1 VTNSLVDFAPPH
13 NRVPL
18 ESLAREGVFKPTLAT
33 NKPSGLAAG
42 IRWSRAA
49 ADSLFSLLFPA
60 FCRICEQPIEVI
72 TAVPVCPDCLHA
84 PRPYAG
90 VECAWCGRFLATES
104 GLHGTLHCGVCRR
117 AMNGGASDRRDGFAF
132 EQARSFGSY
141 EGTLRAL
148 VQRFKYDGF
157 RPLAKPLGRFL
168 VQAAE
173 RLSEQSF
180 DLAVPVPL
188 HSKRQRQRG
197 FNQAEL
203 LVREFA
209 RWRKIPLGVKDCVR
223 VRDTPPQTGLRAAE
237 RRRNVAGAFDVPRPE
252 RVRGRRVL
260 LIDDVLTT
268 GATASACA
276 EAIRK
281 AGAKGVWVATLARAN
296 PARVD
301 V

>member
-1 VTNSLVDFAPPH
+1 M
-13 NRVPL
+13 
-18 ESLAREGVFKPTLAT
+18 
-33 NKPSGLAAG
+33 
-42 IRWSRAA
+42 
-49 ADSLFSLLFPA
+49 
-60 FCRICEQPIEVI
+60 
-72 TAVPVCPDCLHA
+72 
-84 PRPYAG
+84 Y
-90 VECAWCGRFLATES
+90 
-104 GLHGTLHCGVCRR
+104 CGVCRR
-117 AMNGGASDRRDGFAF
+117 AAQEQEQERNTVPRASARRDGFRF

-168 VQAAE
+168 LHAAE

-188 HSKRQRQRG
+188 HRKRQRQRG

-203 LVREFA
+203 LAAEVA
-209 RWRKIPLGVKDCVR
+209 RLRKIPLSVKDCVR

-237 RRRNVAGAFDVPRPE
+237 RRRNVAGAFDVPQPE

-296 PARVD
+296 PAQVD